1 MWIVSGRDNLYGYK
15 TAMSTSQNNFS
26 GPGTSHGIEL
36 RLNDINQLFNSM
48 DPSPFREKDLDLQA
62 EEFIVDWARELHKHD
77 PLYLTIHLG
86 KTLNTGM
93 NVQTIGEAVRNH
105 FKYRANQSQIQY
117 GKLLREGWKNLV
129 IGLTFLSL
137 CLFLAQFL
145 GRYGGDTFITILKEG
160 LIIGGWVAM
169 WRPMEIFLYSRWPIK
184 RMQKLYTRLANME
197 IRIAVAGESQN

>member
-1 MWIVSGRDNLYGYK
+1 MNSN
-15 TAMSTSQNNFS
+15 QNTVRE
-26 GPGTSHGIEL
+26 PGTSRGIEL
-36 RLNDINQLFNSM
+36 RLQDINQLFNSM

-62 EEFIVDWARELHKHD
+62 EEFIIDWAREFHRHE

-86 KTLNTGM
+86 KIPNLGM
-93 NVQTIGEAVRNH
+93 NAQAIEEAVRNH
-105 FKYRANQSQIQY
+105 FGYRAEQAMRQY
-117 GKLLREGWKNLV
+117 KKLLREGWKNLV

-145 GRYGGDTFITILKEG
+145 GRYGGNTFVAILQES

-169 WRPMEIFLYSRWPIK
+169 WRPMEIFLYSRWPIQ

-197 IRIAVAGESQN
+197 VRLAIVGQA

>member
-1 MWIVSGRDNLYGYK
+1 
-15 TAMSTSQNNFS
+15 MSANQNTVRE
-26 GPGTSHGIEL
+26 PGASRGIEL

-62 EEFIVDWARELHKHD
+62 EEFIVDWARELHKHEL
-77 PLYLTIHLG
+77 LYLTIHLG
-86 KTLNTGM
+86 NPLNAGM
-93 NVQTIGEAVRNH
+93 NGRTIGEAVRNH
-105 FKYRANQSQIQY
+105 FGYRANQSLRQY
-117 GKLLREGWKNLV
+117 EKLLREGWKNLV

-145 GRYGGDTFITILKEG
+145 GHYGGSTFVAILQEG

-184 RMQKLYTRLANME
+184 RIQKLYTRLANME
-197 IRIAVAGESQN
+197 VRIAIAGQSHKINGDNRSVPE